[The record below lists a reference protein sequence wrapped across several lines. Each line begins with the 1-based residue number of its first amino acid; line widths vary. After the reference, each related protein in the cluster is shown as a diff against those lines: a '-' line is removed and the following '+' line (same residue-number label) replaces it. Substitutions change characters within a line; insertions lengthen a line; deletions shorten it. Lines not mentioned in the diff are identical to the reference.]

1 MTLEHIVASAA
12 GMILWT
18 ALPGPGLAI
27 VVSRA
32 LGSGR
37 KAGFAVITGLV
48 LADILFLGIAFIGL
62 LAIAAAMGPAFQ
74 IVKYAGAAYLI
85 WRGYR
90 LIVATD
96 SAVAVKTEQHGHL
109 WEDVGLGLLAT
120 LGNPKSILFFGSL
133 MPTLI
138 DMTVVAAVDF
148 WVLAGIVAGV
158 SFIIYGCCVLLADR
172 TRHLLVSARA
182 AKCLR
187 KVTGSIFIGSGVVV
201 ATR

>member
-1 MTLEHIVASAA
+1 VASAA

-32 LGSGR
+32 FGSGR

-85 WRGYR
+85 WRVYR

-96 SAVAVKTEQHGHL
+96 SAVAVKTE
-109 WEDVGLGLLAT
+109 
-120 LGNPKSILFFGSL
+120 
-133 MPTLI
+133 
-138 DMTVVAAVDF
+138 
-148 WVLAGIVAGV
+148 
-158 SFIIYGCCVLLADR
+158 
-172 TRHLLVSARA
+172 
-182 AKCLR
+182 
-187 KVTGSIFIGSGVVV
+187 
-201 ATR
+201 